1 MSSSGTMVYL
11 AGPIDDVDMSE
22 AVGWR
27 ARLVSLLRQH
37 NISCFNPVGACFIAD
52 VPSVAEKV
60 VSIDRFAIFQ
70 CDAVIA
76 YLAGEGRA
84 FGTIRE
90 IEFARSMGKKV
101 IVVVDSLASAFSHD
115 VEVVPTLEV
124 AVQELLIGVTK
135 EDSL

>member
-1 MSSSGTMVYL
+1 
-11 AGPIDDVDMSE
+11 MSE

-37 NISCFNPVGACFIAD
+37 NISCFNPVGAYFIAD